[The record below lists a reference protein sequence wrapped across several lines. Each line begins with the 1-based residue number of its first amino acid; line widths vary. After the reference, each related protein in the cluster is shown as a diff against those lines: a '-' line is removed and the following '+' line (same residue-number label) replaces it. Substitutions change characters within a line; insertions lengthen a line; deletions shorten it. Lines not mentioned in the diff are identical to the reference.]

1 MMKRISITF
10 LLMLMPLCLSAQ
22 IGVTS
27 HQEGWDRIP
36 PQAQKS
42 GFGLQ
47 LSAVAQLDDDP
58 QLEEVMV
65 FGHDNGHWPEF
76 DLFKFYI
83 AVVGVY
89 DKQIKYISG
98 EMVND
103 KYNLLV
109 EDRNADGRDEI
120 YISYIK
126 EGSFSVD
133 ERGYNMKAVRCY
145 DRIEF
150 VQPVG
155 DIL

>member
-1 MMKRISITF
+1 
-10 LLMLMPLCLSAQ
+10 MLMTLSLSAQ
-22 IGVTS
+22 IKTTS

-36 PQAQKS
+36 PQAQRA

-47 LSAVAQLDDDP
+47 LSTIAQIDDDS
-58 QLEEVMV
+58 QLEEVFL

-76 DLFKFYI
+76 DLFKFYV

-89 DKQIKYISG
+89 DKQVKYLSS
-98 EMVND
+98 EFVCD
-103 KYNLLV
+103 KYNLIV
-109 EDRNADGRDEI
+109 EDRNMDGRSEI

-126 EGSFSVD
+126 DGSFSVD

-150 VQPVG
+150 TAAENGQQ
-155 DIL
+155 